1 MASSY
6 KSSLNVLEELSKF
19 VEGWSAIENQNEE
32 HINELL
38 LEFDLVVYRLNEHAN
53 ELKDD
58 YYLEICELLNKNL
71 EAFHESLPSQ
81 NQIELVCAWPMY
93 LSEFLTNRD
102 DQDVNLAIKDYL
114 NNSNWVST
122 LKTNEAE
129 SSQILESSLI
139 SQMLER
145 DEFKPDEEEI
155 LPSASSTEQQEFLDL
170 LNAEVLEIHE
180 TQAEKLAILNE
191 PEISDEVLR
200 EVIETQADQI
210 ERIGSAAEL
219 MGLHGLYIFCSE
231 MINKLAHI
239 KNTDPNQLIQL
250 QEQVLIW
257 PDVVQGYL
265 FALDDQDYIQAAI
278 DYLMLDAWPIKLSSD
293 ELKNIKEA
301 FCNSE
306 IEVDHSQ
313 EPERIREATAENIS
327 LDIPEDVPDDLVN
340 SLLVDLPTQTAEFSD
355 AVQNL
360 RSDDFIA
367 QLEVAKRIA
376 HTLKGAGNTVGIK
389 GLANLT
395 HNLEDILEA
404 LLKASAKPTKNL
416 IKSIQ
421 NAADCIEEMSEF
433 LQGSASVPQDS
444 IRVFQEVLNW
454 ANHIDDHGIP
464 KEGDQHDETVEP
476 DTDNTIV
483 QVIPSQEKITE
494 DKPQQK
500 DTSGEASLRISAHL
514 VDELLKHTDECMISN
529 AQIQEFISRSLDYA
543 KQMRS
548 NNNKI
553 KTLVQELEHIIEI
566 RGFSSRHDGN
576 SNDKKFD
583 PLEMDQFNELHT
595 YTNQLMESSAD
606 SIEFL
611 SNLES
616 SLLKLDNLSNHQE
629 RILLDNQDAV
639 LNTRMVPV
647 NSVTSRLKRSVRQ
660 ACKLA
665 NKTAEL
671 EIIGGDT
678 LIDSDILNQLVDPI
692 MHLLRNAVDHGI
704 ESSEYR
710 IKQNKPPEGKIQLS
724 FKKEG
729 KLISVICNDDGYG
742 IDIEQIKEK
751 ALERDIIS
759 DNDDLSKEEAMK
771 IILRH
776 GFSTKEQVSQ
786 LSGRGVGLDVV
797 YANIRKMK
805 GAMTLDSETGH
816 GLRVEL
822 SIPTSF
828 HTTHALLVS
837 SAGNTIA
844 VSNRNVEE
852 ILYPGSGT
860 VHTDSDK
867 SYFQYQ
873 QERYPVF
880 DLHNMLYENR
890 KQLFEEN
897 EYATLIV
904 KDELNFTH
912 AVIVDKIL
920 DTRDVVIK
928 PFSRFIPKIT
938 GLLGT
943 TILGD
948 GSVTTVI
955 DIVELINKPS
965 HEIAKSTYD
974 VQHLELEEQH
984 KLVLIVEDAIST
996 RNSLAMYMQDLGFDV
1011 VTAKDGV
1018 EAINHIQNQLPALVL
1033 TDLEMPRMNGLELTD
1048 HLRANE
1054 KTQNIPIIM
1063 ITSRSTEKH
1072 KQEAERIGVSA
1083 YMTKPYDE
1091 DKLLS
1096 LIQNI
1101 GVITT
1106 I

>member
-6 KSSLNVLEELSKF
+6 KSSLNVLEKLTIF
-19 VEGWSAIENQNEE
+19 VEEWSAKDNMDAD

-38 LEFDLVVYRLNEHAN
+38 LEFDLSVYRLSEHAN

-58 YYLEICELLNKNL
+58 FYLEICELLNRNL
-71 EAFHESLPSQ
+71 EEFHESMPSQ
-81 NQIELVCAWPMY
+81 SQIELVCTWPVY
-93 LSEFLTNRD
+93 LSEFLCNRE

-114 NNSNWVST
+114 NNSHWIAT
-122 LKTNEAE
+122 LESNEAE
-129 SSQILESSLI
+129 SSQILESSII
-139 SQMLER
+139 SQMLDS
-145 DEFKPDEEEI
+145 DELMYDDKVETAGTRP
-155 LPSASSTEQQEFLDL
+155 TEQQEFLDL
-170 LNAEVLEIHE
+170 INAEISEIQGSQE
-180 TQAEKLAILNE
+180 EKLAILSEADLSN
-191 PEISDEVLR
+191 EVLQ
-200 EVIETQADQI
+200 EVIEMQADQI

-219 MGLHGLYIFCSE
+219 MGLKGLKVFCSH
-231 MINKLAHI
+231 INTNLSHI
-239 KNTDPNQLIQL
+239 RDSNPNLVVEL
-250 QEQVLIW
+250 HEQILIW

-265 FALDDQDYIQAAI
+265 LALDDKEYIQAAI
-278 DYLMLDAWPIKLSSD
+278 DYLKLEFWPIKLSKN
-293 ELKNIKEA
+293 ELKSIKEA
-301 FCNSE
+301 FSRSE
-306 IEVDHSQ
+306 IEIDHSQ
-313 EPERIREATAENIS
+313 EPERIREATAENINLS
-327 LDIPEDVPDDLVN
+327 IPEDVPDDLVK
-340 SLLVDLPTQTAEFSD
+340 SLLVDLPTQTEEFSNS
-355 AVQNL
+355 VQNL
-360 RSDDFIA
+360 RTDDYLA

-404 LLKASAKPTKNL
+404 LLKANAKPTKNL
-416 IKSIQ
+416 LNTIQ
-421 NAADCIEEMSEF
+421 NAADCLEEMSEF
-433 LQGSASVPQDS
+433 LQGTAESPQDS

-454 ANHIDDHGIP
+454 ANYIDDHGVP
-464 KEGDQHDETVEP
+464 EESDMHDEAIDLDAEK
-476 DTDNTIV
+476 TIV
-483 QVIPSQEKITE
+483 QVIPQDEKNEEEKTH
-494 DKPQQK
+494 QK
-500 DTSGEASLRISAHL
+500 DVSAEASLRVSANL
-514 VDELLKHTDECMISN
+514 VDELLKHVDESMISN
-529 AQIQEFISRSLDYA
+529 AQIQEFVARSIEYA
-543 KQMRS
+543 KQMRF

-553 KTLVQELEHIIEI
+553 KTLVQELEHIIEV
-566 RGFSSRHDGN
+566 RGFSAQ
-576 SNDKKFD
+576 NDANLKDNKFD

-595 YTNQLMESSAD
+595 YTNQLMEASAD

-611 SNLES
+611 GNIES
-616 SLLKLDNLSNHQE
+616 SLLKLDHLSNHQE
-629 RILLDNQDAV
+629 RILLENQDAV
-639 LNTRMVPV
+639 LNTRMIQVKSIAP
-647 NSVTSRLKRSVRQ
+647 RLKRSVRQ
-660 ACKLA
+660 ACKLS
-665 NKTAEL
+665 NKNAEL
-671 EIIGGDT
+671 VINGGDV
-678 LIDSDILNQLVDPI
+678 LIDSEILNQLVDPI

-704 ESSEYR
+704 ETPETR
-710 IKQNKPPEGKIQLS
+710 VKHNKPEEGKIQLS

-729 KLISVICNDDGYG
+729 KLISVLCNDDGRG

-751 ALERDIIS
+751 ALERDIVS
-759 DNDDLSKEEAMK
+759 AHDELSKEEAMK

-776 GFSTKEQVSQ
+776 GFSTKDQVSQ

-805 GAMTLDSETGH
+805 GSMTLDSDYGY
-816 GLRVEL
+816 GLTVEL
-822 SIPTSF
+822 TIPTSF

-837 SAGNTIA
+837 CAGNTIA
-844 VSNRNVEE
+844 ISNRNIEE
-852 ILYPGSGT
+852 ILYPGSGNI
-860 VHTDSDK
+860 HTDSDK
-867 SYFQYQ
+867 SYFNYQ
-873 QERYPVF
+873 DERYPVF

-890 KQLFEEN
+890 KELFDKK

-912 AVIVDKIL
+912 AVVVDRIL
-920 DTRDVVIK
+920 DTSDIVVK

-955 DIVELINKPS
+955 DVVELINKPS
-965 HEIAKSTYD
+965 HELKKHADMHS
-974 VQHLELEEQH
+974 EEFEEQH

-996 RNSLAMYMQDLGFDV
+996 RKSLATYMSDLGFDV

-1018 EAINHIQNQLPALVL
+1018 EAIDHIQKRKPALVL

-1054 KTQNIPIIM
+1054 NTHNIPIIM

-1072 KQEAERIGVSA
+1072 KREAERIGVSA

-1096 LIQNI
+1096 LIQSI

-1106 I
+1106 V